1 MLLLPLSIDG
11 VVVIDL
17 SRELI
22 VVVDGDDDEITC

>member
-1 MLLLPLSIDG
+1 MLLLPLLIDG